1 MPTCHY
7 YVHISVLPEICLRRV
22 DNEIHSIKKPSE
34 TLPSQVFQVVAKVI
48 KGQRGGK
55 GAHFVFRPD
64 HKGQLEAQ
72 RAQCPFRRGLVKTL
86 VHTYSDIAA
95 SKSGSSKAWRTKQ
108 QPV

>member
-1 MPTCHY
+1 MQTCHY
-7 YVHISVLPEICLRRV
+7 YVHISVLPEIRV

-34 TLPSQVFQVVAKVI
+34 TLPSQAFQVVAKVI
-48 KGQRGGK
+48 KGQRAGK
-55 GAHFVFRPD
+55 GAHFVLRPD
-64 HKGQLEAQ
+64 HKGHIRSPKGTA
-72 RAQCPFRRGLVKTL
+72 PFRRGLVKTL